1 MTVFVRLTG
10 EAIALQ
16 ALDSDAVRR
25 LLAGLSRTQWAPS
38 LNQPVW
44 FKNDATADEVH
55 EEIMGRLTEA
65 GVLDLTALPALTRGI
80 AN

>member
-38 LNQPVW
+38 LSLS
-44 FKNDATADEVH
+44 
-55 EEIMGRLTEA
+55 EEWTPAHRRAPWPETPRRSPLDGRYGSRA
-65 GVLDLTALPALTRGI
+65 AA
-80 AN
+80 